1 MIETMA
7 NGYSYESTQRELS
20 NEYQHDRVQMIFKNL
35 CVLVPWMKVASALE
49 GLRCAFKCCDI
60 LLISIDGSP
69 FDVIDGLSYFFTART
84 FYHKSGS
91 FFTIY
96 QSPSFMIHQGP
107 SLSIYQNPS
116 MPYMRVLPDLLLHY
130 MDNTLMGNFNPFTLR
145 AAETGLTVFV
155 LLFEQKAYLEKYLME
170 KC

>member
-1 MIETMA
+1 M
-7 NGYSYESTQRELS
+7 R
-20 NEYQHDRVQMIFKNL
+20 
-35 CVLVPWMKVASALE
+35 VASALE
-49 GLRCAFKCCDI
+49 GLKCCDI
-60 LLISIDGSP
+60 LLISIDASP
-69 FDVIDGLSYFFTART
+69 FDVIDELSYFFTART

-96 QSPSFMIHQGP
+96 QSPSFMILHQGP

-145 AAETGLTVFV
+145 AAETGLTIFV
-155 LLFEQKAYLEKYLME
+155 LLFEQKAFLEKYLME